1 MGMRA
6 INNPLRGVCGSLR
19 LGSSAKSIRFVAR
32 SLPGNPRARIVG
44 GGSAWVGDLAIMTM
58 FRGIAR
64 AAAALSLVAA
74 VLAAPVGAQVRT
86 VDPNSAIDADLAPRP
101 QATPVAPRRD
111 APPQEVPVDPG
122 TERAIDETQAP
133 MPAGS
138 AARATAA
145 EAAPTYQRDDVL
157 AAAENTFG
165 KGAEGLAGLVEKLLR
180 EQGEPNAYIAGR
192 EAGGALVVGV
202 RYGSGVMTHKV
213 EGERKVYWT
222 GPSLGF
228 DVGGDANKV
237 FVLVYNLYDTQEL
250 YKRFPAVEGRVYFVG
265 GFAATYLRRGN
276 TVLIPI
282 RLGVGWRLGANVG
295 YMRFSE
301 KSKWLPF

>member
-1 MGMRA
+1 MRVSHA
-6 INNPLRGVCGSLR
+6 IALC
-19 LGSSAKSIRFVAR
+19 
-32 SLPGNPRARIVG
+32 
-44 GGSAWVGDLAIMTM
+44 
-58 FRGIAR
+58 
-64 AAAALSLVAA
+64 AAVAA
-74 VLAAPVGAQVRT
+74 MAVGPARAQVRT
-86 VDPNSAIDADLAPRP
+86 VDPNSAIDADLAPRGRT
-101 QATPVAPRRD
+101 TPP
-111 APPQEVPVDPG
+111 PPQPAPQDRPVEPSVP
-122 TERAIDETQAP
+122 AP
-133 MPAGS
+133 QDSWPALPDDA
-138 AARATAA
+138 AARTTAA
-145 EAAPTYQRDDVL
+145 EAAPTYRRDDVL

-192 EAGGALVVGV
+192 EAGGAFVVGL
-202 RYGSGVMTHKV
+202 RYGSGVMNHRV

-237 FVLVYNLYDTQEL
+237 FVLVYNLYDSQDL
-250 YKRFPAVEGRVYFVG
+250 FRRYPAVEGRVFVVG

>member
-1 MGMRA
+1 M
-6 INNPLRGVCGSLR
+6 
-19 LGSSAKSIRFVAR
+19 K
-32 SLPGNPRARIVG
+32 
-44 GGSAWVGDLAIMTM
+44 
-58 FRGIAR
+58 
-64 AAAALSLVAA
+64 ALSYTVGALSAVALVAA
-74 VLAAPVGAQVRT
+74 PVAAQVRT
-86 VDPNSAIDADLAPRP
+86 VDPNSAIDADLAPGYRP
-101 QATPVAPRRD
+101 APTPTPTPLPPAYQDVPAEAYTPPATP
-111 APPQEVPVDPG
+111 
-122 TERAIDETQAP
+122 
-133 MPAGS
+133 PAGTPDPTT
-138 AARATAA
+138 ATRAA
-145 EAAPTYQRDDVL
+145 ETDKRDDVL

-213 EGERKVYWT
+213 EGERKVFWT

-237 FVLVYNLYDTQEL
+237 FVLVYNLYDTQEI
-250 YKRFPAVEGRVYFVG
+250 YRRFPAVEGRVYFVG

-295 YMRFSE
+295 YMNITE
-301 KSKWLPF
+301 KSRWLPF